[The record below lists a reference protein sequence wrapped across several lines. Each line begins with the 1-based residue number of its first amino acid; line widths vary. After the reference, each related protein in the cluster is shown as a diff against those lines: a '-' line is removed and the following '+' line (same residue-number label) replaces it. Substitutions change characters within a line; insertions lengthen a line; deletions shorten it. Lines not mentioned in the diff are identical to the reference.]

1 MVAVR
6 TLLAAVLGIGI
17 GIVLIAYPETVI
29 RVQTAGR
36 VPSDR
41 GGEYGS
47 EAPVSDR
54 WRRVV
59 QLLGGVSVLL
69 GLYFG
74 AVAFG

>member
-1 MVAVR
+1 MTAVR
-6 TLLAAVLGIGI
+6 TLLAALLGIGI
-17 GIVLIAYPETVI
+17 GILLVAYPETVI

-36 VPSDR
+36 IPSDR

-54 WRRVV
+54 WRRGV

-74 AVAFG
+74 VIALG